1 MKFQIDQ
8 INEEDREKISAH
20 VRSTWGGETIV
31 VHNQVF
37 DTSICEGFKAV
48 KQRKIIG
55 FLHYRVEGDECEIL
69 TLASYKQRKG
79 VGSALLSAV
88 EHRASS
94 LGCQRVIL
102 TTTNDNLH
110 ALGFYQRR
118 GYQLRVL
125 FPGQVNQSRLLKPS
139 IPEIGDHKIPIRDEL
154 QLEKVLG

>member
-1 MKFQIDQ
+1 MCIRD
-8 INEEDREKISAH
+8 S
-20 VRSTWGGETIV
+20 
-31 VHNQVF
+31 
-37 DTSICEGFKAV
+37 
-48 KQRKIIG
+48 
-55 FLHYRVEGDECEIL
+55 
-69 TLASYKQRKG
+69 
-79 VGSALLSAV
+79 LLSAV